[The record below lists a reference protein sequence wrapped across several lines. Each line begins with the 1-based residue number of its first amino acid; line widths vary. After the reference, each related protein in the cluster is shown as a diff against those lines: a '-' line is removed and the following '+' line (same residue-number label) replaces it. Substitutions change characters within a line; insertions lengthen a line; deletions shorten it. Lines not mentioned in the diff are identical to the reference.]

1 MKHNENE
8 IKITV
13 HVKIVAKPE
22 KVEQVIDVYEKIY
35 QETREETGCEY
46 CELLQNIDNLALIT
60 LVEKFSNYQAF
71 KAHMQTPALRNFID
85 NQAKTLTEKVDVSFH
100 VTRIDCNGDR
110 NIPGVDEPSIEAF
123 SFRED
128 LMDRIDKR

>member
-13 HVKIVAKPE
+13 HVKIIATSG
-22 KVEQVIDVYEKIY
+22 KVEQLIDAYEKIY
-35 QETREETGCEY
+35 QEAREKASCEY
-46 CELLQNIDNLALIT
+46 YELLQNVDNPALIT

-71 KAHMQTPALRNFID
+71 KAHMQNPALRNFID
-85 NQAKTLTEKVDVSFH
+85 NLSKTLTEKIDVSFH
-100 VTRIDCNGDR
+100 VTRIDCNGSR
-110 NIPGVDEPSIEAF
+110 SIPNVDEPSVEAL

-128 LMDRIDKR
+128 LMDRLDKR